1 MKATFC
7 SRLPAPK
14 AACAARGTLAVR
26 CMTALPCMAVRQ
38 QMEISG
44 LRAQQRGGG
53 PHSLRDP
60 INKSPRLL
68 RPAEESLKCQTC
80 WKYCPLWPSHT
91 HFRS

>member
-26 CMTALPCMAVRQ
+26 CTTALPCMAVRQ
-38 QMEISG
+38 QLEMSE
-44 LRAQQRGGG
+44 LLAQQRGGG

-60 INKSPRLL
+60 IKQI
-68 RPAEESLKCQTC
+68 PAPAAAC
-80 WKYCPLWPSHT
+80 
-91 HFRS
+91 